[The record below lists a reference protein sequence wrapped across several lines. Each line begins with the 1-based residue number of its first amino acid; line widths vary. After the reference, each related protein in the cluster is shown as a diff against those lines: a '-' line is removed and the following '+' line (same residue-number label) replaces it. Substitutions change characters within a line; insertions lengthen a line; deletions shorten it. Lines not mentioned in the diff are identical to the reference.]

1 MVGDLRK
8 YSIQDSLKTQP
19 PLKIYP
25 NEFEES
31 VRWKVYFFYFHESFI
46 KIQIPEAIQ
55 DSLLLKSLLSFKSL
69 TGIWEDFVVPN
80 ELGDDVK

>member
-1 MVGDLRK
+1 MKNVL
-8 YSIQDSLKTQP
+8 
-19 PLKIYP
+19 
-25 NEFEES
+25 
-31 VRWKVYFFYFHESFI
+31 FYFHESFM

-55 DSLLLKSLLSFKSL
+55 DSLLLKSLLSSKSL

>member
-19 PLKIYP
+19 ALKMWILM
-25 NEFEES
+25 NLK
-31 VRWKVYFFYFHESFI
+31 KVSDEKCTF
-46 KIQIPEAIQ
+46 QIPEAIQ

>member
-1 MVGDLRK
+1 MN
-8 YSIQDSLKTQP
+8 
-19 PLKIYP
+19 P

-46 KIQIPEAIQ
+46 KIQIQEAIQ